1 MRYDIVTMGAPLV
14 EMMRKELDRPFCE
27 PADLSG
33 PYPSGDTPIFI
44 GAAARLGAACCFI
57 GVVGEDDFGR
67 CVVNRLRADGV
78 DVSCVRV
85 APGRTTA
92 VTFVSYFSD
101 GSRKFIY
108 HCTHAAA
115 GLLGPGDID
124 PERFRD
130 IGWLHVTGFA
140 LAGSPS
146 AERAVHKALGLI
158 SDRVR
163 VSFDPNIR
171 PEILS
176 VEQIRRLCAPV
187 LERACLV
194 LPSAGEAAMLTGEPD
209 DERGCRRLQEG
220 GKLVARKNGSRGCT
234 LYGEEGRVEVPGFPV
249 REIDPTG
256 AGDCFAAAFITGLN
270 EGMSPGEAARFA
282 NAVGAM
288 SVRARGPMEGAPWRR
303 EVEEFMLRHAG
314 AAER

>member
-14 EMMRKELDRPFCE
+14 EMMRTELDRPFCE

-44 GAAARLGAACCFI
+44 GAAARLGSRCCFI
-57 GVVGEDDFGR
+57 GVVGDDDFGR
-67 CVVNRLRADGV
+67 CVVNRLRSDGV
-78 DVSCVRV
+78 DVSCIRT

-101 GSRKFIY
+101 GSRRFIY

-115 GLLGPGDID
+115 GLLGPEDID
-124 PERFRD
+124 PGRFRD
-130 IGWLHVTGFA
+130 IRWLHVTGFA

-158 SDRVR
+158 SDEVQ

-171 PEILS
+171 PEIRS
-176 VEQIRRLCAPV
+176 VEEIRKLCRPV
-187 LERACLV
+187 MDRACLI

-209 DERGCRRLQEG
+209 DDRGCRKLQEL
-220 GKLVARKNGSRGCT
+220 GKLAVRKNGSAGCT
-234 LYGEEGRVEVPGFPV
+234 VYGERGRMEVPGFPV
-249 REIDPTG
+249 TEIDPTG
-256 AGDCFAAAFITGLN
+256 AGDSFAAAFITGLN
-270 EGMSPGEAARFA
+270 EGMSLWSTARFA

-288 SVRARGPMEGAPWRR
+288 SVRRRGPMEGAPWRR
-303 EVEEFMLRHAG
+303 EVEAFMRQHAG
-314 AAER
+314 GVGA